1 MSAASIISFF
11 STPEEIKTTRF
22 YQGAKKYT
30 LLSYKVQTNKKY
42 LESWKISVPAKLNYL
57 ADMVFHV
64 CMIPITLVK
73 GFFGSIQ
80 ALYSWGDETTLL
92 QKNLQVLH
100 FHVNTAIADGI
111 GMFVIK
117 KGISLREN
125 NNVRDFILVALLV
138 SSVLLAVFAM
148 KKADNFK
155 IIYDPTSNS
164 FKPAINWKL

>member
-1 MSAASIISFF
+1 MASASIISFF
-11 STPEEIKTTRF
+11 TSPEEIKTTRLF
-22 YQGAKKYT
+22 QDAERYTILSCQTQKK
-30 LLSYKVQTNKKY
+30 KNY
-42 LESWKISVPAKLNYL
+42 LESWKISTLAKLYYL

-64 CMIPITLVK
+64 VMMLITPIK
-73 GFFGSIQ
+73 IFFGSIQ

-100 FHVNTAIADGI
+100 FHANTAIADAIGI
-111 GMFVIK
+111 FFTN
-117 KGISLREN
+117 KGISLRDN
-125 NNVRDFILVALLV
+125 NNVRDFILASLLV

-155 IIYDPTSNS
+155 IIYDPNSNS